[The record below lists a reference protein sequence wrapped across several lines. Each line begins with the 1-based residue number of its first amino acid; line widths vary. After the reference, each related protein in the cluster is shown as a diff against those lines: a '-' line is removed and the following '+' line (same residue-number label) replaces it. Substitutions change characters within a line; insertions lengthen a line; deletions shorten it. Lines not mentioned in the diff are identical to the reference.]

1 MTDFQCGSY
10 RLPRGR
16 PCVMGILNV
25 TPDSFSDGGHHAGTD
40 QAVAHAEQMILEGAD
55 IVDVGGESTR
65 PGALPVSVV
74 EEISRVVPVVR
85 ALVRKN
91 IPVSVDTRHRDVMDA
106 VLQEGAS
113 MINDIQALQEP
124 GALSLL
130 AGYEAAICLMHMQGE
145 PGTMQRNPLYGDV
158 VSEVWAFLHA
168 RARIA
173 EQSGIGRSRILLD
186 PGFGFGKT
194 LDHNLALLR
203 TLETGT
209 RGDYPVLVGMS
220 RKSFLGHLTGQGT
233 GDRLVPSVAA
243 ALVAVSRGVWMLR
256 VHDVAPTC
264 QALKIWQAVNGGTD
278 S

>member
-1 MTDFQCGSY
+1 
-10 RLPRGR
+10 
-16 PCVMGILNV
+16 
-25 TPDSFSDGGHHAGTD
+25 
-40 QAVAHAEQMILEGAD
+40 
-55 IVDVGGESTR
+55 
-65 PGALPVSVV
+65 
-74 EEISRVVPVVR
+74 
-85 ALVRKN
+85 
-91 IPVSVDTRHRDVMDA
+91 
-106 VLQEGAS
+106 